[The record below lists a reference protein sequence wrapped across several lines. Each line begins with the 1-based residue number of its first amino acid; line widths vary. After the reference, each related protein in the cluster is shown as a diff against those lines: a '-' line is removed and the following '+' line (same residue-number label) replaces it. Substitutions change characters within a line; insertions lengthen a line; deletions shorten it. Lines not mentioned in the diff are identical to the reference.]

1 MNIEMI
7 PLEIVGLKTD
17 LQVVLHSLRGV
28 GCVHID
34 ELSESP
40 EVSARPLTL
49 DREALRHQEEM
60 GFLLARIEGLLDTLG
75 IIRQAGQPPQVKS
88 DMDEA
93 RLGVDTLMSKV
104 QGLTTQRDKLQAEL
118 ASLPRYEA

>member
-17 LQVVLHSLRGV
+17 LQTVLHKLRDV

-75 IIRQAGQPPQVKS
+75 IVRHEKPPRRT
-88 DMDEA
+88 A
-93 RLGVDTLMSKV
+93 L
-104 QGLTTQRDKLQAEL
+104 
-118 ASLPRYEA
+118 